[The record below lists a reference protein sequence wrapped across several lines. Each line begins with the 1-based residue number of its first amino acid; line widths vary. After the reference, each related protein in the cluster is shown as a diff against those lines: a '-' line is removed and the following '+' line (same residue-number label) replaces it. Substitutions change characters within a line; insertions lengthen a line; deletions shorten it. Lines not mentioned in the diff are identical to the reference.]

1 VLTQD
6 AINVVDVPATLK
18 ILRGLDK
25 MEKGT
30 TLDTNPLAVVM
41 AHKHTIPILK
51 LLQVSPM
58 RMKHIFEEI
67 YHEDFTSNPSASA
80 LMAYAL
86 RELKTHD
93 LIEGGRSRQNVG
105 SWINNYSI
113 TEKGRHILKKAILLE
128 NFLSSSQDY
137 MTYYES
143 KQKMDS
149 RA

>member
-1 VLTQD
+1 
-6 AINVVDVPATLK
+6 
-18 ILRGLDK
+18 
-25 MEKGT
+25 
-30 TLDTNPLAVVM
+30 
-41 AHKHTIPILK
+41 
-51 LLQVSPM
+51 
-58 RMKHIFEEI
+58 MKHIFEEI

-86 RELKTHD
+86 RELKTHN

-128 NFLSSSQDY
+128 NFLYSQLITYKDY
-137 MTYYES
+137 QDLNQTIHLNPLLVLMER
-143 KQKMDS
+143 